1 MATIAQAA
9 AHICCSRAQFDQYL
23 AEGAVTRRG
32 SGQYDL
38 DEVRREA
45 FAHLRS
51 VAAGRG
57 GAAGDK
63 LTAERTALTAA
74 KRRREERQDQLEA
87 GQLARLAVVRRYLEQ
102 MLLGM
107 RNRLLNLPGETA
119 YMLAMRPRAECYE
132 ILDNAV
138 RAALEEIADPAGAA
152 ARAAAA
158 GVESKNGE
166 VHGKDDND
174 SEEEDCA
181 QDAVE

>member
-9 AHICCSRAQFDQYL
+9 AHIFCSRSQFDQYI
-23 AEGAVTRRG
+23 AEGAITRQS
-32 SGQYDL
+32 SGKYDL
-38 DEVRREA
+38 DEVRREV

-63 LTAERTALTAA
+63 LTAERAALTAA

-87 GQLARLAVVRRYLEQ
+87 GQLARLSVVQRYVEQ
-102 MLLGM
+102 MLLGV
-107 RNRLLNLPGETA
+107 RNRLLNLAAETG
-119 YMLAMRPRAECYE
+119 YMLAMRPQAECFE
-132 ILDNAV
+132 VLNDAV

-158 GVESKNGE
+158 GVESKSREAHRRDDDDGE
-166 VHGKDDND
+166 K
-174 SEEEDCA
+174 EDYGPGA
-181 QDAVE
+181 A

>member
-1 MATIAQAA
+1 MTTIAQAA
-9 AHICCSRAQFDQYL
+9 AHIFCSRAQFDQYL
-23 AEGAVTRRG
+23 AEGAITRRP

-45 FAHLRS
+45 LAHLRS

-63 LTAERTALTAA
+63 LTAERAALTAA
-74 KRRREERQDQLEA
+74 KRRREERQDELEA

-119 YMLAMRPRAECYE
+119 YMLAMRPQAECFE
-132 ILDNAV
+132 VLDDAV
-138 RAALEEIADPAGAA
+138 RAALEEIADPAGTAS
-152 ARAAAA
+152 RAAEAGIETNDGQVHRRENDGDQDEEAA
-158 GVESKNGE
+158 G
-166 VHGKDDND
+166 
-174 SEEEDCA
+174 
-181 QDAVE
+181 